1 MPTKRQRAP
10 AMNVELR
17 RAAIVAYTLPLLV
30 EHGPNV
36 TTSQIAA
43 AAGIAEGT
51 VFRAFRDKHELL
63 TECMRTALES
73 DTEARLIESIDRT
86 LPLAERLAKAV
97 GWATDYQ
104 NRLWAVGQ
112 AARTAGTEFRRED
125 FDRDEHHHMPQGMV
139 RVHGALAGLFLPD
152 AESLRVAPEVA
163 AQMLLAL
170 VFASRLQAT
179 GLGTRMVDVPDLV
192 DLFLHGILL
201 PAKEKHD

>member
-1 MPTKRQRAP
+1 
-10 AMNVELR
+10 MNVELR

-63 TECMRTALES
+63 IECMRTALDT
-73 DTEARLIESIDRT
+73 DTEARLIESVDRT
-86 LPLAERLAKAV
+86 LPLGERLAKAV

-104 NRLWAVGQ
+104 NRLWAVSQ
-112 AARTAGTEFRRED
+112 AARTAGVEFRHAD
-125 FDRDEHHHMPQGMV
+125 FDRDEQHHGMPRGMA
-139 RVHGALAGLFLPD
+139 RVSGALAGLFLTD
-152 AESLRVAPEVA
+152 AESLRVAPETA
-163 AQMLLAL
+163 AQMLLGL
-170 VFASRLQAT
+170 VFASRLHTT
-179 GLGTRMVDVPDLV
+179 GLGTHMVAVPDLV
-192 DLFLHGILL
+192 DLFLHGVLL